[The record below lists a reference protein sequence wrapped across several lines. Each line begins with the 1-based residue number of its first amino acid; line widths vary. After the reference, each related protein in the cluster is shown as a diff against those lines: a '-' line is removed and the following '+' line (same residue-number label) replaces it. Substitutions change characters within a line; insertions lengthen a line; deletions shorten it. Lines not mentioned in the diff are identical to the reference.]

1 MDERGAM
8 VRRSR
13 WRYLAPIALA
23 AAITGTYLVVHNGLM
38 HKSSTSQSHVSTH
51 GHSTTTTTRR
61 GKASKSKI
69 YVVRPGDTLSGISQ
83 KTGVSIQT
91 IQALNRNLNPNSL
104 QTAQRLRL
112 RR

>member
-1 MDERGAM
+1 MYDRGAM

-13 WRYLAPIALA
+13 GRYLAPIALA
-23 AAITGTYLVVHNGLM
+23 AAIAGTYLIVHDGLM
-38 HKSSTSQSHVSTH
+38 HKSSTSHSHVSTQ
-51 GHSTTTTTRR
+51 GHSNTTTTRR
-61 GKASKSKI
+61 GKASRSKF

>member
-1 MDERGAM
+1 MYERGAM

-23 AAITGTYLVVHNGLM
+23 AAITGTYLIVHNGLM
-38 HKSSTSQSHVSTH
+38 HNSSTSHSHVSTQ
-51 GHSTTTTTRR
+51 GHSTTTTRR
-61 GKASKSKI
+61 GRASRSKF